1 MVGVQSNEFPRA
13 LDLGPQV
20 RAFGIPVI
28 VGGSHVSGWRC
39 CDLARAA
46 RDNHGAL
53 TICLHAGGKPASV
66 SAGFCS
72 GGIKGGGGCSVD
84 SLNQKSSS

>member
-28 VGGSHVSGWRC
+28 VGGSHVS
-39 CDLARAA
+39 DAA
-46 RDNHGAL
+46 TLPVRPVTITAL
-53 TICLHAGGKPASV
+53 
-66 SAGFCS
+66 
-72 GGIKGGGGCSVD
+72 
-84 SLNQKSSS
+84 

>member
-28 VGGSHVSGWRC
+28 VGGSHVSGC
-39 CDLARAA
+39 LAMLRPCPC
-46 RDNHGAL
+46 G
-53 TICLHAGGKPASV
+53 P
-66 SAGFCS
+66 
-72 GGIKGGGGCSVD
+72 
-84 SLNQKSSS
+84 

>member
-28 VGGSHVSGWRC
+28 VRGSHCQRLPG
-39 CDLARAA
+39 DAA
-46 RDNHGAL
+46 TLPVRPVTITAL
-53 TICLHAGGKPASV
+53 
-66 SAGFCS
+66 
-72 GGIKGGGGCSVD
+72 
-84 SLNQKSSS
+84 